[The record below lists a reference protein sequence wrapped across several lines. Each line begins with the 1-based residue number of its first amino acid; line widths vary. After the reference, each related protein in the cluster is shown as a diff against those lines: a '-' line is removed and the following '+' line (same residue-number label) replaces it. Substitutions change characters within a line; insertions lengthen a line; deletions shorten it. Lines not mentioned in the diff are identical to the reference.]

1 MKIAI
6 KDIFIPP
13 DRQRKSVNES
23 KIAELAVSIQSHG
36 LLHSLTVAPLDTV
49 RFPDAPSHL
58 PYQLVAGYRRLL
70 AHAFMKIPEVE
81 ANFREQLTDL
91 EREEIELDENL
102 VREELSWQDSVAAKA
117 RIAQLRGM
125 IYGDGVREV
134 AEHLGE
140 AKSVTAD
147 DIKLA
152 KAMEILPE
160 LKGSK
165 NKHQAMNKLRM
176 IENRARL
183 HDLSE
188 IHSKM
193 VREVNT
199 GRVGDVS
206 TRVHL
211 GDALEIVTRWNSG
224 IAGCVVTDPPYGINL
239 DEGAT
244 KRDSYHPTIYH
255 DDTYDIMDLTSRI
268 ATEAFRL
275 LKEDAHAYF
284 FFDIKAYAKVYKMLS
299 DAGFKVDPM
308 PLLWVKPG
316 PGQANHP
323 ESRWA
328 SGYEACFFCRKGNRQ
343 LLKQGQSNVLP
354 HDPVPPGRK
363 IHPVE
368 KPVSLLRQLIESSTV
383 PGEVVV
389 DFFGGSGSTGEA
401 AIQTGRN
408 FLICEKDAAYH
419 AGIIERL
426 NKLIQSP
433 TSEGDKPDGSGDEPA
448 SRFDPLGGDEA
459 EGE

>member
-1 MKIAI
+1 
-6 KDIFIPP
+6 
-13 DRQRKSVNES
+13 
-23 KIAELAVSIQSHG
+23 
-36 LLHSLTVAPLDTV
+36 
-49 RFPDAPSHL
+49 
-58 PYQLVAGYRRLL
+58 
-70 AHAFMKIPEVE
+70 
-81 ANFREQLTDL
+81 
-91 EREEIELDENL
+91 
-102 VREELSWQDSVAAKA
+102 
-117 RIAQLRGM
+117 
-125 IYGDGVREV
+125 
-134 AEHLGE
+134 LGE